1 MKGIE
6 QQSYFYF
13 LGNKSYEKM
22 PVEVEEQCSVAGQN
36 VSEFKKS

>member
-22 PVEVEEQCSVAGQN
+22 PVEVEEQCFCGRTECV
-36 VSEFKKS
+36 